1 MDIQQQLNEIRQQS
15 KEDFKFIMIA
25 LDNSSRS
32 MNHIAETIAQEMV
45 NSAKEMGVVKAKM
58 ARQEERFELMLDAVE
73 QELNRR
79 VSPESFLELAKR
91 VEALERK
98 QPPAA

>member
-1 MDIQQQLNEIRQQS
+1 MDIQQQLTEIRQQS

-32 MNHIAETIAQEMV
+32 MNTIADTITREMA

-73 QELNRR
+73 QELKRR
-79 VSPESFLELAKR
+79 VDPETTCRSAR
-91 VEALERK
+91 A
-98 QPPAA
+98 